1 MQKPFYHPHSS
12 NDGSK
17 AAAADQASPRSNH
30 AGNPLY
36 STGVQQVRNNVVQR
50 IRNIPYEI
58 QGLLLV
64 AEEGLEFW
72 ANELIRKEETK
83 KKKKKRGK

>member
-1 MQKPFYHPHSS
+1 M
-12 NDGSK
+12 
-17 AAAADQASPRSNH
+17 
-30 AGNPLY
+30 
-36 STGVQQVRNNVVQR
+36 QQVCNNVVQH